1 MDFTKF
7 RDKKINIL
15 TDQPSKILPKNIVL
29 KHFKQGMNYF
39 SFVVVIF
46 REFKVLISKKLIRL
60 RQIQSKK
67 NQQEELLKQ
76 LRGCHTIQRQSKG
89 QFLIECFGKIVR
101 NKKIFA
107 WRMLT
112 KIAIQQME
120 KGMMNY
126 KIMNWE
132 KVKSILNKKLYSK
145 QRSIPLMMGQI
156 Y

>member
-67 NQQEELLKQ
+67 NQ
-76 LRGCHTIQRQSKG
+76 
-89 QFLIECFGKIVR
+89 
-101 NKKIFA
+101 
-107 WRMLT
+107 
-112 KIAIQQME
+112 
-120 KGMMNY
+120 
-126 KIMNWE
+126 
-132 KVKSILNKKLYSK
+132 
-145 QRSIPLMMGQI
+145 
-156 Y
+156 